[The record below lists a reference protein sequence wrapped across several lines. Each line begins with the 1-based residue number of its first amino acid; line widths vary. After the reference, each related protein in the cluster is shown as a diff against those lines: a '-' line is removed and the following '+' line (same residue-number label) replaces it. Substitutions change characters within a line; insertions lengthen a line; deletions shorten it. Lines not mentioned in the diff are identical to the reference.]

1 MNIKDRLPCLF
12 SDFSKCKTI
21 VLRRRPCFT
30 PLRAKVTICFEKL
43 TNEPTNL
50 KKKFQCYYEKLLLSK
65 TVQLVTFVVKD
76 YVTCE
81 FT

>member
-1 MNIKDRLPCLF
+1 MNNP
-12 SDFSKCKTI
+12 
-21 VLRRRPCFT
+21 
-30 PLRAKVTICFEKL
+30 
-43 TNEPTNL
+43 NL

-65 TVQLVTFVVKD
+65 TVQLVTFIVKD